1 MLKVEELKQTL
12 QRQELP
18 ETGKENMAV
27 GASSSLSEY
36 HKSKLFLGFLKILPM
51 LMAAMY
57 LANTVLS
64 YFYVES
70 RLFSYL
76 SSLGIIPWAFIMAAS
91 YRLRFCEYHR
101 MFLWY
106 ILANNLI
113 CWTDERFALPID
125 NWSYF
130 MLHIIIAGLFLFL
143 VLYYHQKRNK
153 KHCIYGER

>member
-1 MLKVEELKQTL
+1 MQEVEELRQTL

-18 ETGKENMAV
+18 ETDIENTAV
-27 GASSSLSEY
+27 VVNSKLSEY

-51 LMAAMY
+51 LMAVMY

-64 YFYVES
+64 YFYIES
-70 RLFSYL
+70 REISYF

-106 ILANNLI
+106 ILFNNLI
-113 CWTDERFALPID
+113 CWIDERYTLPID

-130 MLHIIIAGLFLFL
+130 LIHISIAGVFLFL
-143 VLYYHQKRNK
+143 VLYFHQKCR
-153 KHCIYGER
+153 